1 MLLQRDK
8 FGRLMLTLADGS
20 VHIDVRPVRLF
31 PFSDRERWVSLVGAD
46 RRERLLIEAVGEL
59 PPEMQ
64 ELLREELTQREFM
77 PVITRIEHVSS
88 DVEPCEWRVQT
99 DRGRV
104 SFVLKSEDDI
114 RRLGPHRALI
124 VDALGMRYLVPD
136 VRQLDRYSRRVMEE
150 YA

>member
-1 MLLQRDK
+1 MLLQRDN
-8 FGRLMLTLADGS
+8 FGRLVLTLDDGG
-20 VHIDVRPVRLF
+20 VHVDVRPVRLF
-31 PFSDRERWVSLVGAD
+31 PFSDRERWVSLVGSD

-59 PPEMQ
+59 PPEIQ

-124 VDALGMRYLVPD
+124 SDALGTRYLVPD